1 VSSVTYIVTGCMKW
15 IGIQLEWTGEGLE
28 AACSR
33 VVLRVCRFMET
44 WMLVWSLICLVLT
57 AFTCATFVVDTDRF
71 RSVCLSV
78 LNCIVDECFIVII
91 VVVCFSARLYCVFQK
106 SSHAWLAITW
116 T

>member
-15 IGIQLEWTGEGLE
+15 IGIRLEWTGEGLE

-71 RSVCLSV
+71 RSLCLSV
-78 LNCIVDECFIVII
+78 CPCLIVSLM
-91 VVVCFSARLYCVFQK
+91 SASSSSLSSSVFQ
-106 SSHAWLAITW
+106 HAYTVCSKKVHTRGLL
-116 T
+116 